1 MLDSRRLKVLCEVAR
16 HGSFSAAAEALG
28 YTQPAASRQIAT
40 PEAETGTTLV
50 RRLPQGAALTDAG
63 RLLVSRANAIL
74 ARLDDAEAE
83 LRALHGL
90 GGGRLRIA
98 SFASAASSVVPLAVM
113 KFRHRHPLVELSMS
127 MAEAADSLPR
137 LRTGELD
144 MALSHDPLW
153 AMDDGLKL
161 ELIRLFD
168 DPMYI
173 AMPAGHVLADVEP

>member
-63 RLLVSRANAIL
+63 RLLVSRSNAIL

-83 LRALHGL
+83 LRALRGPSR
-90 GGGRLRIA
+90 GRLPLA
-98 SFASAASSVVPLAVM
+98 SVASAAATVVPLAVM
-113 KFRHRHPLVELSMS
+113 KFRQRHPHVELSVF
-127 MAEAADSLPR
+127 MAEPVDALPR
-137 LRTGELD
+137 LRSGDLD
-144 MALSHDPLW
+144 MALSHD
-153 AMDDGLKL
+153 
-161 ELIRLFD
+161 
-168 DPMYI
+168 
-173 AMPAGHVLADVEP
+173 